1 MTTTDQ
7 TTSSAPAPTGAASTD
22 PAAPPASA
30 PTVTPTTPDPA
41 ADPLAD
47 LRAQLADAQA
57 RLAAF
62 TQRHEVE
69 SLLRAARARNV
80 PELTDAA
87 VDLLRTSPGISL
99 PTAVRAIAARH
110 AHLFPPSAGPAT
122 ASAPA
127 AAPGSSSRLL
137 GLDAPTLR
145 AAARGDLRAL
155 LAMFSARRRSA
166 GER

>member
-1 MTTTDQ
+1 MTTTDP

-22 PAAPPASA
+22 PGAPPASA
-30 PTVTPTTPDPA
+30 PAVSPAPPDPV
-41 ADPLAD
+41 AD

-57 RLAAF
+57 RLAVF

-99 PTAVRAIAARH
+99 PTAVRAVAARH
-110 AHLFPPSAGPAT
+110 AHLFPPAT
-122 ASAPA
+122 APSPISAPA
-127 AAPGSSSRLL
+127 SGPGSSGRLL

>member
-7 TTSSAPAPTGAASTD
+7 TTSSAPAPTGAASTNTA
-22 PAAPPASA
+22 PPPASA
-30 PTVTPTTPDPA
+30 VTPTPP
-41 ADPLAD
+41 DPLAD

-57 RLAAF
+57 RLAVF

-99 PTAVRAIAARH
+99 PTAVRAVAARH
-110 AHLFPPSAGPAT
+110 AHLFPPSAGPSPI
-122 ASAPA
+122 SAPA
-127 AAPGSSSRLL
+127 SGPGTSGRLL